1 MKKPKP
7 VEDWRKSWKWFSVQ
21 SMTLAAAI
29 QGAWMT
35 MPEDMKSSVPQS
47 LVSYVTIALM
57 VLGVIGRLVQQ
68 DE

>member
-29 QGAWMT
+29 QGAWMA

-47 LVSYVTIALM
+47 WVSYVTIALM